1 MSDETIAKRAI
12 GVFIIVVAWE
22 SCRRKKWEYKSFAE
36 RGGFEPPIPFRG
48 IHAFQA
54 CLFNHS
60 STSPC
65 SGRKSKG
72 SFWNYQMFGQIILK
86 VRSSNQCRNGL
97 STLNKTYLSLP

>member
-1 MSDETIAKRAI
+1 MRYPKKEGVTEKRKSLSHQNSETYDFNFSIL
-12 GVFIIVVAWE
+12 
-22 SCRRKKWEYKSFAE
+22 AE